1 MCSCFRYHF
10 KVIHYSVLSYKI
22 SVLIL
27 HLSEINEHVNRY
39 FSHFSL
45 LFLTLKLF
53 MTLNLTLDDLELE
66 YIFKFLIK
74 VYNVRVN
81 DFGITI
87 SLYHCAL

>member
-1 MCSCFRYHF
+1 
-10 KVIHYSVLSYKI
+10 
-22 SVLIL
+22 
-27 HLSEINEHVNRY
+27 
-39 FSHFSL
+39 
-45 LFLTLKLF
+45 